1 MHQESNQ
8 LAISFDLHKPE
19 FTCLARRD
27 DPQTSIDA
35 GRKVART
42 GVVKRHEELIIACL
56 SRFGP
61 MTAKEMQERM
71 TYNTNLW
78 DRLTSIEISR
88 RSGGLM
94 TTYFCSRGS
103 GITRKAR
110 CEYTGEVRNGFK
122 VWRAL

>member
-1 MHQESNQ
+1 MTQ

-19 FTCLARRD
+19 FTTLCRNT
-27 DPQTSIDA
+27 DPQTSRDA
-35 GRKVART
+35 GRKAEREGTVE
-42 GVVKRHEELIIACL
+42 RHERLIIECL
-56 SRFGP
+56 TRFGP
-61 MTAKEMQERM
+61 LTAKEMERH
-71 TYNTNLW
+71 LHW
-78 DRLTSIEISR
+78 HKDPSDRLTSVQISR

-122 VWRAL
+122 VWRAVGAEL